1 MNNIIAEN
9 IRKLL
14 DELPSGISVVAVTKT
29 RTPEEALGAYRA
41 GLRIFGENRVQEM
54 MTKRPLLP
62 DDISWHLIGHLQSNK
77 VKQAVA
83 AASVIESVDSVR
95 LLRLIDAE
103 ALAQGKCTDCL
114 LQVHI
119 ATEETKSGF
128 SLEEMAETDWRH
140 VSDSLKAARICG
152 LMGMATFTDDREKVR
167 SEFRSLS
174 DLFSRMRKQYF
185 TGKSHFREL
194 SMGMSGDWRLAVG
207 EGSTMIRV
215 GTLIF
220 GERIFKAR

>member
-1 MNNIIAEN
+1 MMNSIPEN

-14 DELPSGISVVAVTKT
+14 EELPSGVSVVAVTKT
-29 RTPEEALGAYRA
+29 RTPEEAFEAYRS

-54 MTKRPLLP
+54 MTKKPLLP

-77 VKQAVA
+77 VRQAVET
-83 AASVIESVDSVR
+83 ASVIESADSVR
-95 LLRLIDAE
+95 LLRLIDNE
-103 ALAQGKCTDCL
+103 ALAQGKSIDCL

-128 SLEEMAETDWRH
+128 SLEEMEQTDWRK
-140 VSDSLKAARICG
+140 VSDSLNAVRICG
-152 LMGMATFTDDREKVR
+152 LMGMATFTDDTERVR

-174 DLFSRMRKQYF
+174 GLFRRMREKHF
-185 TGKSHFREL
+185 TGISHFREI
-194 SMGMSGDWRLAVG
+194 SMGMSGDWHVAVE

-220 GERIFKAR
+220 GERISKAR